1 MAIERTLVPA
11 KDGKYRAIYVQV
23 EDELHPAAVREQV
36 DKQMRE
42 RIERFLESDDL
53 FMVILRHCRQ
63 LELEL
68 VKLGGTIPA
77 NLSDALQNKL
87 QRLRE
92 LRDKRDEL
100 VGRVL
105 AKTPDELKDIDIRSD
120 AEWRKPPKQ
129 VEEVKPG

>member
-23 EDELHPAAVREQV
+23 EDELHPAAVREQI
-36 DKQMRE
+36 DAQMRE
-42 RIERFLESDDL
+42 RIERFLQSDDL

-63 LELEL
+63 LEQEV
-68 VKLGGTIPA
+68 VKLGGAIPA
-77 NLSDALQNKL
+77 NLSDALRDKL
-87 QRLRE
+87 DRLRK

-120 AEWRKPPKQ
+120 AEWKKPAKPA
-129 VEEVKPG
+129 EEVKPG

>member
-1 MAIERTLVPA
+1 MAIERTLVPG

-23 EDELHPAAVREQV
+23 EDELHPAAMREQV

-42 RIERFLESDDL
+42 RIERFLQSDDL

-63 LELEL
+63 LEQEV
-68 VKLGGTIPA
+68 VKLGGTVPA

-105 AKTPDELKDIDIRSD
+105 GKTPEQLKDIDIQTD
-120 AEWRKPPKQ
+120 DEWRKPPKR